1 MNISGWGN
9 NLHIQSKV
17 YYPKNKEEIVKLLK
31 EKKNES
37 ILPRG
42 EGRSYGDV
50 ALNKNILSLNKFKKK
65 IFLDKKKGIL
75 TCSAN
80 VTVEEI
86 LPKIV
91 PSGWFLSVTPGSK
104 FVSIGGLIANDV
116 HGKNHHVDGSF
127 SDFVKE
133 IKIINQFGKIKL
145 CSKKKNIS
153 LFKTTCGGVGLT
165 GIIIEAKIKLLKIKS
180 KNIDVK
186 IFKTQN
192 LKETINLFKKIDH
205 HKYTVGWVDTCSK
218 KKFGRSLIFC
228 GEHSN
233 DNNLDYKPQN
243 KFILPSFLIKFFM
256 NRFFISIFNM
266 IYFYK
271 PSDKEIKKDNIN
283 SFFYPLDIIP
293 NWNKFY
299 GKDGFTQIQILI
311 KDRKKFYSSAKKIFE
326 LLDKYKI
333 YSFLTTIKIYGKG
346 NNNFLSF
353 CEKGMTITMD
363 IPVSKLLRKEYTKLE
378 KLFLKQNIKIYLAKD
393 SFMSFKHFSK
403 TYRNLGNFI
412 KNLKSYNS
420 NSIFKSRLSDRL
432 KIT

>member
-17 YYPKNKEEIVKLLK
+17 YYPKNKDEIVKLLK

-80 VTVEEI
+80 ATVEEI
-86 LPKIV
+86 LLKIV

-192 LKETINLFKKIDH
+192 LRETINLFKKIDH

-283 SFFYPLDIIP
+283 SFFYPLDIIS

-311 KDRKKFYSSAKKIFE
+311 KDRKNFYSSAKKIFE

-346 NNNFLSF
+346 NNNLLSF

-393 SFMSFKHFSK
+393 SFMSPKHFSK
-403 TYRNLGNFI
+403 TYRNLSNFI

>member
-80 VTVEEI
+80 ATVEEI
-86 LPKIV
+86 LLKIV

-186 IFKTQN
+186 IFKTQDLREN
-192 LKETINLFKKIDH
+192 INLFKKIDH

-283 SFFYPLDIIP
+283 SFFYPLDIIS

-311 KDRKKFYSSAKKIFE
+311 KDRKNFYSSAKKIFE

-346 NNNFLSF
+346 NNNLLSF

-393 SFMSFKHFSK
+393 SFMSPKHFSK
-403 TYRNLGNFI
+403 TYRNLSNFI

>member
-9 NLHIQSKV
+9 NLIIQSRV
-17 YYPKNKEEIVKLLK
+17 YYPKNITEIVNLLK
-31 EKKNES
+31 KKKHES

-50 ALNKNILSLNKFKKK
+50 ALNKNILSLNKFKK
-65 IFLDKKKGIL
+65 IISLDKKKGIL
-75 TCSAN
+75 RCSAN
-80 VTVEEI
+80 ATIEEI
-86 LPKIV
+86 LPMIV
-91 PSGWFLSVTPGSK
+91 PRGWFLSVTPGSK

-133 IKIINQFGKIKL
+133 IKIIDQFGKIKI

-165 GIIIEAKIKLLKIKS
+165 GIIIEAKIKLIKIKS

-186 IFKTQN
+186 IYKMQN
-192 LKETINLFKKIDH
+192 LKNTINLFKKIDH

-218 KKFGRSLIFC
+218 KNFGRSLIFC

-233 DNNLDYKPQN
+233 DNQLNYKPQS
-243 KFILPSFLIKFFM
+243 KFTIPPFLIKFFM
-256 NRFFISIFNM
+256 NRFFISIFNT
-266 IYFYK
+266 IYFNK
-271 PSDKEIKKDNIN
+271 STDKEIKKNNIN
-283 SFFYPLDIIP
+283 NFFYPLDIIS

-299 GKDGFTQIQILI
+299 GKNGFTQIQILI
-311 KDRKKFYSSAKKIFE
+311 KDKKKYYSSTKKIFD
-326 LLDKYKI
+326 LLDKHKI

-346 NNNFLSF
+346 NDNFLSF

-363 IPVSKLLRKEYTKLE
+363 VPVSKLFRIKYLKLE
-378 KLFLKQNIKIYLAKD
+378 KIFLKQNIKIYLAKD
-393 SFMSFKHFSK
+393 SFMSRNHFSR
-403 TYRNLGNFI
+403 TYKNVNNFI
-412 KNLKSYNS
+412 NNLKLYNS
-420 NSIFKSRLSDRL
+420 NSIFKSKLSDRL

>member
-9 NLHIQSKV
+9 NLIIQSKV
-17 YYPKNKEEIVKLLK
+17 YYPKNITEIVNLLK
-31 EKKNES
+31 EKKHES

-50 ALNKNILSLNKFKKK
+50 ALNKNILSLNKFKK
-65 IFLDKKKGIL
+65 IISLNKKKGIL
-75 TCSAN
+75 KCTAN
-80 VTVEEI
+80 VTIEEI
-86 LPKIV
+86 LPRIV
-91 PSGWFLSVTPGSK
+91 PKGWFLSVTPGSK
-104 FVSIGGLIANDV
+104 FVSIGGLVANDV

-127 SDFVKE
+127 SDFVQE
-133 IKIINQFGKIKL
+133 IKIIDQFGKIKI

-165 GIIIEAKIKLLKIKS
+165 GVIIEAKIKLIKIKS

-186 IFKTQN
+186 IHKTKN

-205 HKYTVGWVDTCSK
+205 HKYTVGWVDTCSN
-218 KKFGRSLIFC
+218 KKFGRSLIYC

-233 DNNLDYKPQN
+233 DNQLDYRPPN
-243 KFILPSFLIKFFM
+243 KFTIPSFLIKFFM

-271 PSDKEIKKDNIN
+271 STDKEIKKDNIN
-283 SFFYPLDIIP
+283 NFFYPLDIIS

-311 KDRKKFYSSAKKIFE
+311 KDRKKYYSSTKKIFN

-363 IPVSKLLRKEYTKLE
+363 VPISKSFRLNYLNLE

-393 SFMSFKHFSK
+393 SFMSAKHFSS
-403 TYRNLGNFI
+403 TYRNLNNFTN
-412 KNLKSYNS
+412 NLKLYNS
-420 NSIFKSRLSDRL
+420 NSIFKSKLSDRL